1 MTPVAAR
8 RRPQSPEVPPAPSI
22 DRIRQAALRIFAQRG
37 YHATSVRDITRACGL
52 VPAALYN
59 HFASKA
65 DLLQDLLLQGHHTV
79 NMRVDT
85 ALRSAGEGADQR
97 LECVTRELAQFHA
110 EFTELATLS
119 NREFR
124 ALPEPQ
130 SRVIISL
137 RRRFRALLEDILADG
152 IAAGIF
158 HVPLVNGAPA
168 LTVTAMSILDSLQH
182 IAEWYRPDR
191 EFSPQQIAG
200 FYAEW
205 IAASVHA
212 PPGPAANAALP
223 APAMTA
229 ALQAE
234 ASVTG
239 T

>member
-1 MTPVAAR
+1 MAAT
-8 RRPQSPEVPPAPSI
+8 RRPESQEGPPAPSI
-22 DRIRQAALRIFAQRG
+22 DRIRTAALRIFAQRG

-79 NMRVDT
+79 NMRVEK
-85 ALRSAGEGADQR
+85 ALRSAGPRADQR

-124 ALPEPQ
+124 ALPEPH

-137 RRRFRALLEDILADG
+137 RRRFRGLLEDILYDG
-152 IAAGIF
+152 IAEGIF
-158 HVPLVNGAPA
+158 SVPMVNGTPA
-168 LTVTAMSILDSLQH
+168 VTVTAMSILDSLQH

-191 EFSPQQIAG
+191 KFSPQEIAG

-205 IAASVHA
+205 IAASLHVQPH
-212 PPGPAANAALP
+212 PAAAPDLP
-223 APAMTA
+223 APAQTA
-229 ALQAE
+229 GRPPGQPAAD
-234 ASVTG
+234 APG
-239 T
+239 